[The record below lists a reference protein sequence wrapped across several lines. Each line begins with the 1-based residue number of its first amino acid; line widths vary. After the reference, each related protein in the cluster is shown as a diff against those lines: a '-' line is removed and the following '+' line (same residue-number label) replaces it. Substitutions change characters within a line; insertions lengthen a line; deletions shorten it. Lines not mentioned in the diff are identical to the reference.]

1 MASTTVTST
10 RTNRQYR
17 NCKMAATSA
26 KWAGSLF
33 FGVNN
38 SKHCDNVT
46 NLSDV
51 VGHYCRGSGKYSRC
65 VGKQS
70 GCVGKHNRCFGK
82 QSRYVGKH
90 TRYFGTHGRCFSE
103 FHPCFATNKSI
114 SCRISGEVYI
124 ALLISGVLLHNLYY
138 QTRLIYQSS
147 RGFYFETAP
156 LLLKDMVYW
165 IY

>member
-38 SKHCDNVT
+38 SKHCDIVT
-46 NLSDV
+46 NFSDV
-51 VGHYCRGSGKYSRC
+51 VGHHCPRSGKHSRG
-65 VGKQS
+65 VGKQC
-70 GCVGKHNRCFGK
+70 GCVGKHNRFFGK

-90 TRYFGTHGRCFSE
+90 TRCFGTHGRCFSQ
-103 FHPCFATNKSI
+103 FHPCFGDKLAI
-114 SCRISGEVYI
+114 SCRISGEVSI
-124 ALLISGVLLHNLYY
+124 ALQMSVSYYIISII
-138 QTRLIYQSS
+138 RRS
-147 RGFYFETAP
+147 
-156 LLLKDMVYW
+156 
-165 IY
+165 